1 MIEYKEYVVKLEF
14 SPTVLS
20 RGVINLAIK
29 PEVSQLD
36 YANAVSIAGTTIPAL
51 TKRDLETS
59 VELRDGQ
66 SFALAG
72 LLSENNSRDISQI
85 PWLGSVPVL
94 GALLCTK
101 PPQQT

>member
-20 RGVINLAIK
+20 RGVISLAIK

-36 YANAVSIAGTTIPAL
+36 YANSVSIGGTTIPGL

-66 SFALAG
+66 SFALPG
-72 LLSENNSRDISQI
+72 LLQENNSPDISQI
-85 PWLGSVPVL
+85 PWLAPLPLPASPFN
-94 GALLCTK
+94 T
-101 PPQQT
+101 Q